1 MHDPQLGLVQQLYKS
16 FVKYKYFPTT
26 IKESFYHLPYS
37 FIAVLIA
44 SFYAEPVS

>member
-37 FIAVLIA
+37 SINTVA